1 MSHKKNNRT
10 LIIVF
15 AVLLVAVVANYV
27 IKNSRGER
35 TFRDDIIEYKADDI
49 SRITFG
55 KAANNQETALFREDT
70 VWKLQAGDK
79 KYPADQELAG
89 QIVEELAFI
98 TPERLVATKKD
109 LWKEYDVN
117 DSAGVKL
124 TVYGPK
130 KSKTGLIIG
139 RFSYNQSNR
148 QPSTFLRLEGENEV
162 FAVEGYLGMVFNRD
176 INSLRDKNIFKG
188 NRDDLTRFTF
198 TYPDSSFTVVK
209 ENNVWLCEGIPA
221 DSARVSNYLNT
232 VAYLAGM
239 EFRDDFSPES
249 ATGTPLKLLIEGTN
263 IQSVELKCYTDP
275 IGRVV
280 VSSLNPETFFSA
292 DKGDLFL
299 RIYKGRSFF
308 VPGITN

>member
-35 TFRDDIIEYKADDI
+35 TFRDDIIEYKAEDI
-49 SRITFG
+49 NRITFG
-55 KAANNQETALFREDT
+55 KAANNQETVLFREDT
-70 VWKLQAGDK
+70 VWELQSGEK
-79 KYPADQELAG
+79 KYQADQDLAG

-98 TPERLVATKKD
+98 TPDRLVATKKD
-109 LWKEYDVN
+109 LWKEYDVT

-130 KSKTGLIIG
+130 KSKTGLVIG

-148 QPSTFLRLEGENEV
+148 KPSTFLRLEGENEV

-176 INSLRDKNIFKG
+176 INSLRDKNIFRS
-188 NRDDLTRFTF
+188 NRDDITRLTF

-209 ENNVWLCEGIPA
+209 ENNTWLCEGSPA
-221 DSARVSNYLNT
+221 DSIRMSNYLNT
-232 VAYLAGM
+232 VAYLTGM
-239 EFRDDFSPES
+239 EFRDDFNSAS
-249 ATGTPLKLLIEGTN
+249 ATGTPVTLLIEGTN
-263 IQSVELKCYTDP
+263 IRSAEISCYTDP
-275 IGRVV
+275 TGRVV
-280 VSSLNPETFFSA
+280 VSSLNPETYFSA
-292 DKGDLFL
+292 DKGDVFF
-299 RIYKGRSFF
+299 RVFKGRSYF

>member
-10 LIIVF
+10 LLIVF
-15 AVLLVAVVANYV
+15 AVLLVAVLTNYL
-27 IKNSRGER
+27 IKHSRGER
-35 TFRDDIIEYKADDI
+35 TFRDDIIEYNAGDI
-49 SRITFG
+49 GRITFS
-55 KAANNQETALFREDT
+55 KATDNQEIALYREDT

-79 KYPADQELAG
+79 IYTADQDLAG
-89 QIVEELAFI
+89 QIVEELAII
-98 TPERLVATKKD
+98 TPDRLVANKKD
-109 LWKEYDVN
+109 LWKEYDVT

-148 QPSTFLRLEGENEV
+148 RPSTFLRLDGENEV

-176 INSLRDKNIFKG
+176 INSLRAKNIFRG
-188 NRDDLTRFTF
+188 NKDDITRLTF

-209 ENNVWLCEGIPA
+209 ENNIWLCDGIPA
-221 DSARVSNYLNT
+221 DSTRMSNYLNT

-239 EFRDDFSPES
+239 EFRDDFIPGSVVE
-249 ATGTPLKLLIEGTN
+249 APLKLRIEGTN
-263 IQSVELKCYTDP
+263 IQTAEISCFTDP
-275 IGRVV
+275 KGKVL
-280 VSSLNPETFFSA
+280 VSSLTPETYFSA

-308 VPGITN
+308 LPGSK